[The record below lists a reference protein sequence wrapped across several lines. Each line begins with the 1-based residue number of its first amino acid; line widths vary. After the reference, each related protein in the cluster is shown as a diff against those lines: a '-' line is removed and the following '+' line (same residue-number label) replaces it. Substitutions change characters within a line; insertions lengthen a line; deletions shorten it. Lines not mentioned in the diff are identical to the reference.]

1 MKSNYREGAR
11 AEVVGNEE
19 TLSRTVEERDP
30 ERKEAD
36 KVSGRSCDWNV
47 QMRQGTELLFGTVVF
62 CAEVDSL
69 VVVGGVEYVLSVT
82 HSRKEKGEGRE
93 TN

>member
-11 AEVVGNEE
+11 AEVVGCNEE

-36 KVSGRSCDWNV
+36 KVAGRSCDWEWTDMARNPV
-47 QMRQGTELLFGTVVF
+47 VVWCGTVL
-62 CAEVDSL
+62 C
-69 VVVGGVEYVLSVT
+69 
-82 HSRKEKGEGRE
+82 
-93 TN
+93 